1 MKTILLALFF
11 FVQLGVKSQND
22 VMPLSQDGVWLR
34 GYGLWDWFTGSFVEQ
49 PPYGMKITDTLSIND
64 TTYFQFSSFDYCNG
78 GEVFTPSYLIREDS
92 GKYYFREDEFDSE
105 RLFFDFTLNVGD
117 AVSFFDCWGNQTYS
131 LQVTSI
137 DYITLEDGSERR
149 QWTLHYDGSII
160 YPDEK
165 WIEGIGNATQGFR
178 YPIAEVCLDLGR
190 WNRCY
195 IENDVWLYSAYTLD
209 LNTDC
214 CNIISV
220 EESHLLNAILI
231 YPNPTHDEIKYSG
244 MIQFE
249 SVEIINSLGEVV
261 LSDNSNRKGTSGVL
275 DVSNLPSGIYLI
287 NFKGPK
293 FIESQRVLIEH

>member
-1 MKTILLALFF
+1 MKTILLALFL

-34 GYGLWDWFTGSFVEQ
+34 GYGMWDLLTGSFVEQ
-49 PPYGMKITDTLSIND
+49 PPYGIKITDTLSIND
-64 TTYFQFSSFDYCNG
+64 TTYYRFSSFDYCDG
-78 GEVFTPSYLIREDS
+78 GDVFTPGYFLREDS
-92 GKYYFREDEFDSE
+92 GKYFIRNSELEPE
-105 RLFFDFTLNVGD
+105 RLTCDFSLQVGD
-117 AVSFFDCWGNQTYS
+117 SISYFDCWGQQSYS
-131 LQVTSI
+131 FHVTSI
-137 DYITLEDGSERR
+137 EYITMQDGSERR
-149 QWTLHYDGSII
+149 QWTLQHDVWLG

-165 WIEGIGNATQGFR
+165 WIEGIGNTTQGFR
-178 YPIAEVCLDLGR
+178 HPISQVCLDLGN

-195 IENDVWLYSAYTLD
+195 IENDVWLYSPFTLSP
-209 LNTDC
+209 NTDC

-220 EESHLLNAILI
+220 EESDLLNAILI

-244 MIQFE
+244 MIQIE

-261 LSDNSNRKGTSGVL
+261 LSDNTNSKGTTGVL

-293 FIESQRVLIEH
+293 FIEIQRVLIEH